1 MDKKFQH
8 STWVK
13 FKGLYI
19 FISSLSL
26 LLGGIIYILF
36 RSSDFLFFRWI
47 DALGLSSWLNISR
60 QNSLSLSPF
69 IPDWIIFSLP
79 NGLWAFAYSLI
90 ISGIWSGSQSVLK
103 YFWMVSIPVLVL
115 GFEFL
120 QLAGIIT
127 GTFCFQ
133 DIAFGLAGIFAGI
146 ITGRKLTKNKDHE
159 H

>member
-1 MDKKFQH
+1 MYKKLHH
-8 STWVK
+8 STSGK

-26 LLGGIIYILF
+26 LFGGLIYILF

-47 DALGLSSWLNISR
+47 DGLGLSNWLRISR
-60 QNSLSLSPF
+60 ENTLSLSPF

-79 NGLWAFAYSLI
+79 NGLWAFAYSLL
-90 ISGIWSGSQSVLK
+90 ISGIWSGSKSNLK
-103 YFWMVSIPVLVL
+103 YIWLISIPVLVL

-120 QLAGIIT
+120 QFSGIIN
-127 GTFCFQ
+127 GTFCIQ
-133 DIAFGLAGIFAGI
+133 DIAFGLAGIITGI
-146 ITGRKLTKNKDHE
+146 ITGRKLTKPKNHE